1 METKKTSTSSLQP
14 SRPAPQP
21 FQQNIYL
28 LGIKLRL
35 LRHNCQYFFRQLRRH
50 PSALLGA
57 LIIILYLLAAVFAP
71 FIVPQDPFI
80 GILGNRLLPPS
91 WAEGGQQEYLLGCDE
106 LGRDLLSR
114 IICGTR
120 VSIGVGLLSVMVSMV
135 IGVTV
140 GLAAGYF
147 RGWFDELVS
156 RFADLL
162 LAFPYLIFALGVMM
176 VTGPGFWNL
185 IMALSFKGW
194 VEFFRLTRGETL
206 SEKTK
211 EYVEAAKASGQG
223 HITIMLSEILPNIIH
238 SVIVLGTLRMG
249 FMIIMEASLSFLG
262 LGVGTR
268 IPAWGSMIA
277 NGRQFMLNAWWISTL
292 PGLALLILVLSINL
306 LGEGLRD
313 ILDPRLKID

>member
-1 METKKTSTSSLQP
+1 M
-14 SRPAPQP
+14 
-21 FQQNIYL
+21 YL
-28 LGIKLRL
+28 LAIKLRL
-35 LRHNCQYFFRQLRRH
+35 LRQNCQSFLRQLCRH

-57 LIIILYLLAAVFAP
+57 LVIILYLLAAVFAP
-71 FIVPQDPFI
+71 YIIPQDPFI
-80 GILGNRLLPPS
+80 GQLGNRLLPPS
-91 WAEGGQQEYLLGCDE
+91 WAEGGQPEYLLGCDE

-114 IICGTR
+114 IIYGAR
-120 VSIGVGLLSVMVSMV
+120 VSIGVGFLSVMVSMA
-135 IGVTV
+135 IGVTA

-147 RGWFDELVS
+147 RGWFDEVFS

-223 HITIMLSEILPNIIH
+223 DLTIMLSEILPNIVH

-249 FMIIMEASLSFLG
+249 YMIIMEASLSFLG